1 MGKLNRLLVALLVL
15 QVAVFVLVKLW
26 PQSNDVVKPH
36 AIFSFKAADVQG
48 LEIADNGGFDGK
60 KNRVVL
66 AKEQGKWLL
75 KSGGDYP
82 LLALKVDELLGKLVA
97 LKVESPV
104 STRAAHHRQLEVA
117 KEHFQRDVT
126 VKLGGGKKVRFWLG
140 SSPGLKK
147 VHLRLEGQQA
157 VYAASPLASWDVGAT
172 ASSWIDTTYFK
183 VERDHIAS
191 FVLQNKHGKIGIK
204 REGNSWVPV
213 DGDGPL
219 DQTEVDSLVSTLSMV
234 TMRAPVG
241 RQVLAAQGL
250 AQPQALLVVHTR
262 KPNAASKPTSPNSQS
277 SSSQPASAPTSLATT
292 QPALQV
298 ARLRIGAKVGK
309 DGTAYYAQRDGSP
322 FVVTIDSSTADA
334 LLGKKLG
341 DLKPKPKQAAPPAPP
356 APTAP

>member
-1 MGKLNRLLVALLVL
+1 MGKLNRLLVVLLVV
-15 QVAVFVLVKLW
+15 QVAVFALVKLW

-36 AIFSFKAADVQG
+36 AIFSFKAAAVQG

-66 AKEQGKWLL
+66 AKKQGKWVLE
-75 KSGGDYP
+75 SGGDYP
-82 LLALKVDELLGKLVA
+82 ALAGKVDELLGKLVA

-117 KEHFQRDVT
+117 KDHFQRDVT
-126 VKLGGGKKVRFWLG
+126 VKLGGGKKVHFWLG

-147 VHLRLEGQQA
+147 VHLRLDGQQA

-172 ASSWIDTTYFK
+172 ASSWIDTSYFK

-191 FVLQNKHGKIGIK
+191 FVLQNKHGKLGIK
-204 REGNSWVPV
+204 REGNSWVPI

-219 DQTEVDSLVSTLSMV
+219 DQTEVDSLVSTLSMI

-241 RQVLAAQGL
+241 RQVLVAQGL

-262 KPNAASKPTSPNSQS
+262 KPNAASQPT

-292 QPALQV
+292 QPAPQV
-298 ARLRIGAKVGK
+298 AWLRIGAKVGK

-341 DLKPKPKQAAPPAPP
+341 DLKPKAKPAAPAAPPAPA
-356 APTAP
+356 AP